1 MSERS
6 TTALCGCERERDSWE
21 DQEPIWRD
29 ELTYS
34 CTVDSLRRCSGWFL
48 ASGGNPNGATDSD
61 GTGEGYLYGGS
72 THLRPSQMGVG
83 CAWIRFCHLTL
94 STDYGP
100 TENGLV
106 WGSVYVPNPKRCT
119 LVVTRAGKDQYC
131 TALLEKARRVGA
143 AGSRSYGLQLYARI
157 SIGSRDLVKRRVKVE
172 VLK

>member
-6 TTALCGCERERDSWE
+6 TTALCGCERERDSRE

-72 THLRPSQMGVG
+72 THLASISNGCGVCMDSILSPYAQYGLRAYGERVGVG
-83 CAWIRFCHLTL
+83 VCDCECAE
-94 STDYGP
+94 P
-100 TENGLV
+100 
-106 WGSVYVPNPKRCT
+106 
-119 LVVTRAGKDQYC
+119 
-131 TALLEKARRVGA
+131 
-143 AGSRSYGLQLYARI
+143 
-157 SIGSRDLVKRRVKVE
+157 E
-172 VLK
+172 VLQD